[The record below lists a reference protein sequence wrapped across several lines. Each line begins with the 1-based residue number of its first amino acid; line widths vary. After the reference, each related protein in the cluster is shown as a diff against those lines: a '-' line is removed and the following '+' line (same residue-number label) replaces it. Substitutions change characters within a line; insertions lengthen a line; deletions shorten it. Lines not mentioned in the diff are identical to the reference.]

1 MKEPT
6 LLDVFLEKIQFWKT
20 IGDKKYSRAKKS
32 NKVPSTAV
40 VEKKHFPWRTI
51 VALSFALVGQRLLE
65 PPNRQ
70 ITLAVVLYGI
80 AALQFLSAILAKEWI
95 LPALEPE
102 EITPLYSKV
111 RPFPLAVSVIFLL
124 LAFLF
129 FKDNTFT
136 AFNLVLWLLG
146 SIFLLWAFWQMPK
159 PRREFREIVKNR
171 IAWFRNLK
179 ISPWALLILSIFL
192 VVVFF
197 RIYQLNQI
205 PGEMFSDHAEKLLD
219 VADIL
224 HGQHSIFFPRN
235 TGREAIQ
242 FYWTALIATV
252 LGTGLSF
259 VSLKIGTVLIGLMT
273 LPFIY
278 LLGKEIANKWAGLAA
293 MFLAGV
299 AYWPNVISRIGL
311 RFPLYPL
318 FVAPTL
324 YFLIRG
330 IRKANRNLIIL
341 SGIALGIGLHGY
353 SPFRLVPVIVVVAVG
368 IFLLHKS
375 SVGRKKTYIGSL
387 ILLAVVA
394 FTIFLPLF
402 RYMLGDPGM
411 FSMRALSRISATEQ
425 PLPGSALLIF
435 IKNYWKA
442 SIMFFYDNGSIWVHS
457 VIGRPA
463 LDFVSAALYFLG
475 VLTLLVRYVRKRNW
489 VDLFLLVSIPLLLM
503 PSILSLAFPDE
514 NPSLNRTAGVIIP
527 VFVTA
532 GIGLEAVFC
541 TIWSNMKHMFGKV
554 LWLLLFF
561 IMLITMLSN
570 NYNLVFSKF
579 KTNFLA
585 GAWNTSDIGRVI
597 RGFVD
602 TIGTEDTAYVVPYP
616 YWVDTR
622 LVGINAGFP
631 EKDYA
636 LWPDSFAETKSIPG
650 SKLFILN
657 TQDKENLDTLKSLYP
672 KAIEYYYKDDL
683 EGKDFIILWL
693 TSR

>member
-6 LLDVFLEKIQFWKT
+6 LLDVFLEKIQFWKSL
-20 IGDKKYSRAKKS
+20 GSKKPTKSIKSKKIKTSMKVDAKR
-32 NKVPSTAV
+32 
-40 VEKKHFPWRTI
+40 FPWRTI
-51 VALSFALVGQRLLE
+51 IALVFALAGQRLLE
-65 PPNRQ
+65 PPDRQ
-70 ITLAVVLYGI
+70 ITLAVILYGI

-95 LPALEPE
+95 LPTMEPE
-102 EITPLYSKV
+102 DQSPLYSKV
-111 RPFPLAVSVIFLL
+111 RLIPLVVSVILLL
-124 LAFLF
+124 LAFILF
-129 FKDNTFT
+129 TDNTFT
-136 AFNLVLWLLG
+136 TLNLLLWLFG
-146 SIFLLWAFWQMPK
+146 FIFLLWAFWQTRT
-159 PRREFREIVKNR
+159 PRRKFREIIKSIVD
-171 IAWFRNLK
+171 WFRNLR
-179 ISPWALLILSIFL
+179 ISPWMLLILSVFI
-192 VVVFF
+192 VIVFF
-197 RIYQLNQI
+197 RVYQLNQV

-235 TGREAIQ
+235 TGREAFQ
-242 FYWTALIATV
+242 FYWTALIATI

-259 VSLKIGTVLIGLMT
+259 ISLKIGTVLIGLLT

-278 LLGKEIANKWAGLAA
+278 LLGKEISNKWVGLAA
-293 MFLAGV
+293 MLLAGV

-311 RFPLYPL
+311 RFPLYPF

-330 IRKANRNLIIL
+330 IRKANKNLIIL

-368 IFLLHKS
+368 IFLLHNSSTGRRKS
-375 SVGRKKTYIGSL
+375 HIWSL
-387 ILLAVVA
+387 IILAVVA
-394 FTIFLPLF
+394 FGIFLPLF

-411 FSMRALSRISATEQ
+411 FSMRALSRISSTEQ

-435 IKNYWKA
+435 IQNFWKA

-457 VIGRPA
+457 VIGRPS
-463 LDFVSAALYFLG
+463 LDFVTAALYFLG
-475 VLTLLVRYVRKRNW
+475 VLTLLVRYLRDRNW
-489 VDLFLLVSIPLLLM
+489 VDLFLLISIPLLLM

-514 NPSLNRTAGVIIP
+514 NPSLNRTAGAMIP
-527 VFVTA
+527 VFIVA
-532 GIGLEAVFC
+532 GVGLEAVFH
-541 TIWSNMKHMFGKV
+541 TIWSNMKHTFGKA
-554 LWLLLFF
+554 LWIFLFSGV
-561 IMLITMLSN
+561 LITMMSN
-570 NYNLVFSKF
+570 NFNLVFEKF

-602 TIGTEDTAYVVPYP
+602 TIGTEDTAYVIPYP

-636 LWPDSFAETKSIPG
+636 LWPESFAETSSVPG

-657 TQDKENLDTLKSLYP
+657 VQDKENLEILESQYP
-672 KAIEYYYKDDL
+672 KAIEYYYKDEL

>member
-1 MKEPT
+1 MKEQT
-6 LLDVFLEKIQFWKT
+6 LLDVFLEKIHFWKS
-20 IGDKKYSRAKKS
+20 IGNKKS
-32 NKVPSTAV
+32 SRTKESKKVQPSSK
-40 VEKKHFPWRTI
+40 VEKRHFPWRTI
-51 VALSFALVGQRLLE
+51 IALGFALVGQRLLE

-80 AALQFLSAILAKEWI
+80 AALQFLSAILAKEWV
-95 LPALEPE
+95 LPTLEPE
-102 EITPLYSKV
+102 EHTPLYSHV
-111 RPFPLAVSVIFLL
+111 RLFPLAVSVILLL
-124 LAFLF
+124 LAFRF

-136 AFNLVLWLLG
+136 TFNLVLWLFG
-146 SIFLLWAFWQMPK
+146 FTFLLWAFWQVPK
-159 PRREFREIVKNR
+159 PQRRFREIIENAAGWFKNLR
-171 IAWFRNLK
+171 
-179 ISPWALLILSIFL
+179 ISPWVLLIVSVFI
-192 VVVFF
+192 VVIFF
-197 RIYQLNQI
+197 RSYQLNQI

-235 TGREAIQ
+235 TGREAFQ
-242 FYWTALIATV
+242 FYWTALIATL

-259 VSLKIGTVLIGLMT
+259 ISLKIGTVLIGLIT

-278 LLGKEIANKWAGLAA
+278 LLGKEISNKWAGLAA

-341 SGIALGIGLHGY
+341 SGITLGIGLHGY

-375 SVGRKKTYIGSL
+375 SIGRKKSHIWSL
-387 ILLAVVA
+387 IILAVVA

-411 FSMRALSRISATEQ
+411 FSMRALSRISSTEQ
-425 PLPGSALLIF
+425 PLPGSALLLF
-435 IKNYWKA
+435 IQNFWKA

-463 LDFVSAALYFLG
+463 LDFVTAALYFLG

-489 VDLFLLVSIPLLLM
+489 VDLFLLISIPLLLM

-514 NPSLNRTAGVIIP
+514 NPSLNRTAGAIIP
-527 VFVTA
+527 VFITA
-532 GIGLEAVFC
+532 GIGLDAVFR
-541 TIWSNMKHMFGKV
+541 TIWFNMKHTFGKV
-554 LWLLLFF
+554 LWILLFSV
-561 IMLITMLSN
+561 MLITMMSY
-570 NYNLVFSKF
+570 NYTLVFSKF

-602 TIGTEDTAYVVPYP
+602 TIGTEDSAYVVPYP

-636 LWPDSFAETKSIPG
+636 LWPESFAETRSNPG

-657 TQDKENLDTLKSLYP
+657 TQDTVNLDILKSLYP
-672 KAIEYYYKDDL
+672 NAFEYYYKDDL

-693 TSR
+693 TSH